1 MPSNAISRV
10 IGRGGSNINAI
21 RELSGAHIEVEKKST
36 GQGDR
41 TIIIKGSADATRMAN
56 TWISSIIANPDKDL
70 QEIVGKQQYKL
81 LSKSVLDKAAAVTAS
96 KQPQAV
102 VMPPAAKGTIVA
114 SSTRGT
120 SKADTK
126 KAVPTVT
133 AATISTATKVTT
145 AFNAP
150 VVSSNAKTVISAS
163 FAAIAAGNDTSSA
176 MGGMSIQTGPPPASA
191 SNKLPTFTSAVAAQ
205 QQSKAQLLH
214 QQQQMAAA
222 AKAQQ
227 MATAAAVQ
235 PQQQPIGKPTA
246 AMPAAQ
252 LSTQQQ
258 QQNKKEDKVSIFLF
272 HIFHQTIM

>member
-246 AMPAAQ
+246 AQPAAQ
-252 LSTQQQ
+252 LSKQQQ
-258 QQNKKEDKVSIFLF
+258 QQNKKEDKVSILLF
-272 HIFHQTIM
+272 YIFHQTIM

>member
-21 RELSGAHIEVEKKST
+21 RELSGAHIEVEKQSK

-41 TIIIKGSADATRMAN
+41 TILIKGSADATRMAN
-56 TWISSIIANPDKDL
+56 TWFSSIIANPDKDL

-120 SKADTK
+120 SKAETK
-126 KAVPTVT
+126 KAAPTVT

-191 SNKLPTFTSAVAAQ
+191 SNKLPTFTAAVAAQ
-205 QQSKAQLLH
+205 QQSKAQLLL
-214 QQQQMAAA
+214 QQQQLAAA

-235 PQQQPIGKPTA
+235 QPQQQPIGKPVA
-246 AMPAAQ
+246 AQPTAQ
-252 LSTQQQ
+252 LSTQQQQ
-258 QQNKKEDKVSIFLF
+258 QQNKKEDKVKYIF
-272 HIFHQTIM
+272 I

>member
-246 AMPAAQ
+246 AQPSAQ

-258 QQNKKEDKVSIFLF
+258 QQNKKEDKVSILLF
-272 HIFHQTIM
+272 YIFHQTIM

>member
-246 AMPAAQ
+246 AQPAAQ

-258 QQNKKEDKVSIFLF
+258 QQNKKEDKVSFLLF
-272 HIFHQTIM
+272 YIFHQTIM

>member
-246 AMPAAQ
+246 AQPSAQ

-258 QQNKKEDKVSIFLF
+258 QQNKKEDKVSFLLF
-272 HIFHQTIM
+272 YIFHQTIM